1 MVAYESQGADL
12 AVVSFFLA
20 PLSCGPIVPAGG
32 EESVVPDPISEAL
45 VLVANGDEREAA
57 GDLVAARQA
66 LEEAAALLDEPVG
79 GEEHERVRLWCEIQ
93 TRLGQVEGV
102 IGDLVGAD
110 ARLSGVLAR
119 AGAALGPT
127 DETVI
132 AALVAL
138 GTIHRDAGRLDD
150 ADAAYRRA
158 LSIVQEVQGPHA
170 ADLSQLRHHLARV
183 ERARGEHM
191 P

>member
-1 MVAYESQGADL
+1 M
-12 AVVSFFLA
+12 
-20 PLSCGPIVPAGG
+20 
-32 EESVVPDPISEAL
+32 PDPISEASA
-45 VLVANGDEREAA
+45 LVAKGDEREAA
-57 GDLVAARQA
+57 GDLVAARDA

-93 TRLGQVEGV
+93 TRLGQVEGAA
-102 IGDLVGAD
+102 GDLVGAD

-150 ADAAYRRA
+150 ADAAYQRA
-158 LSIVQEVQGPHA
+158 LSIVQQELGPDP
-170 ADLSQLRHHLARV
+170 ADITQLRNYLAWV
-183 ERARGEHM
+183 ERARGATTRLRG
-191 P
+191 PGRSTD